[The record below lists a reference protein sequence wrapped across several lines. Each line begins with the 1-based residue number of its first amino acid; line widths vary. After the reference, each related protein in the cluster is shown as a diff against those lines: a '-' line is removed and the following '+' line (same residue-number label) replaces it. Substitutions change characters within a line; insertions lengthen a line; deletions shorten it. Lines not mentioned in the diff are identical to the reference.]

1 MIKGNQHYPKMIA
14 LRPQIPIM
22 ATLPSF
28 GPMKGF
34 NSPSFGGASFP
45 SFGGKGFG
53 GNSFGSI
60 GGLSGI
66 SGMSGISGITG
77 MSGFGGIKNK
87 LSMLL
92 GNKFGMGGGGGLL
105 GGMMGWD

>member
-1 MIKGNQHYPKMIA
+1 MQP
-14 LRPQIPIM
+14 IPIM
-22 ATLPSF
+22 ATMHSF

-34 NSPSFGGASFP
+34 SSPSFSTNFP

-53 GNSFGSI
+53 TTSFNNI

-66 SGMSGISGITG
+66 SGTSGIGGIT
-77 MSGFGGIKNK
+77 GFGGIKNK

-105 GGMMGWD
+105 GGMMGWND

>member
-1 MIKGNQHYPKMIA
+1 MMANFMQP
-14 LRPQIPIM
+14 IPIM
-22 ATLPSF
+22 ATMHSF

-34 NSPSFGGASFP
+34 SSPSFSTNFP

-53 GNSFGSI
+53 TTSFNSI

-66 SGMSGISGITG
+66 SGTSGIGSLSGISGTSGIGGIT
-77 MSGFGGIKNK
+77 GFGGIKNK

-92 GNKFGMGGGGGLL
+92 GNKFGMGSGGGLL
-105 GGMMGWD
+105 GGMMGWND